1 MNDERLSIFQT
12 FKESEQKFDYF
23 IAGLVATTFA
33 YSVQQIKIE
42 NTECG
47 LHLIEPFSL
56 ILLLLCLAAARV
68 QIERSIRI
76 RGINYDILYC
86 NYQAD
91 VYHKS
96 LKSPEP
102 IEMDINTGEPL
113 NNEKMI
119 EKMKHFQKEG
129 VKHRDSLPT
138 VESQLYFWRRV
149 RNVLFVAGMGTLLIS
164 KMIPGDQRVDP
175 GESGNSE
182 AAPLRATS

>member
-1 MNDERLSIFQT
+1 MSDERLSIFQT

-42 NTECG
+42 KIECV
-47 LHLIEPFSL
+47 LHFIEPFSL
-56 ILLLLCLAAARV
+56 ILLLLCLAAALV
-68 QIERSIRI
+68 QIERSICI

-102 IEMDINTGEPL
+102 IEMEINTGEPL
-113 NNEKMI
+113 NGEKMI
-119 EKMKHFQKEG
+119 AKMEHFQREG
-129 VKHRDSLPT
+129 VKHRDSLPNA
-138 VESQLYFWRRV
+138 ESQLYFWRKV
-149 RNVLFVAGMGTLLIS
+149 RNALLVAGMATLLIS
-164 KMIPGDQRVDP
+164 KLILI
-175 GESGNSE
+175 EYNI
-182 AAPLRATS
+182 